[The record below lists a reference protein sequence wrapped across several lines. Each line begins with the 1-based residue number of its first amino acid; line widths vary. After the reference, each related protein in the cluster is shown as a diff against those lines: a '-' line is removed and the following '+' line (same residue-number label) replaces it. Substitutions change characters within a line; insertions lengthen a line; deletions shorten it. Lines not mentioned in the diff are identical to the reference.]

1 MSRRLVAL
9 TFDDG
14 PSEWTAPILDVMKEH
29 GARATFFVIGEAI
42 EGRESVLRR
51 TAAEGHEI
59 GNHTWSHPALTTIPL
74 DRVREELDFAGD
86 TIERV
91 LGARPRLFRPPY
103 FDHSD
108 EVDRVAA
115 EAGYGPPVL
124 CTIDPSDWATESPEA
139 IVETVLAQIRAG
151 SIVDLHDGRPRGESG
166 STESRQ
172 PTVDAVRKIVPAL
185 VAEGYRLVTVPELLA
200 A

>member
-1 MSRRLVAL
+1 VSRRLVAL

-91 LGARPRLFRPPY
+91 LGARPRLFRPP
-103 FDHSD
+103 
-108 EVDRVAA
+108 
-115 EAGYGPPVL
+115 
-124 CTIDPSDWATESPEA
+124 
-139 IVETVLAQIRAG
+139 
-151 SIVDLHDGRPRGESG
+151 
-166 STESRQ
+166 
-172 PTVDAVRKIVPAL
+172 
-185 VAEGYRLVTVPELLA
+185 
-200 A
+200 